1 MTASEE
7 YCLRNATKL
16 MTVFHLFY
24 KGESRREHDLK
35 ITLKSKIKKVAVPK
49 ILKNNLTNVHGKVYF
64 RQI

>member
-1 MTASEE
+1 
-7 YCLRNATKL
+7 

-24 KGESRREHDLK
+24 KGESCREHDLK
-35 ITLKSKIKKVAVPK
+35 ITLKSKVKKVAVPK